1 MKTKMNNKV
10 KALLMACCA
19 VLLVFASVLGTLAY
33 LTDTKTVTNTFT
45 VGNVQIKLD
54 EAQVDPAT
62 GKKVDPEVRI
72 SGPQAT
78 NSYKILPGRTI
89 DKDPTVSVKSGSENC
104 YVRMLV
110 TVDGLDALKAAFP
123 QQKYADWYLTDGT
136 FLLQNLVKD
145 SQNASTWDPKWECI
159 EVTNDTYEFRY
170 ADIVDTANFHD
181 TDNDEFVELPAL
193 FKNVTVPGAMTNE
206 EYANLQNVKIIIEA
220 HAIQVEGF
228 ENDVEAAWT
237 AFDAQQTIE
246 AAETTVAP

>member
-54 EAQVDPAT
+54 EANVDANGKQTSGRTET
-62 GKKVDPEVRI
+62 GM
-72 SGPQAT
+72 T
-78 NSYKILPGRTI
+78 NVKLIPGRTI
-89 DKDPTVSVKSGSENC
+89 DKDPTVSVKKGSENC

-110 TVDGLDALKAAFP
+110 TVDGLEALKAAFP
-123 QQKYADWYLTDGT
+123 QQRYEDWYLTDGT
-136 FLLQNLVKD
+136 FLLQNLVRD
-145 SQNASTWDPKWECI
+145 SQNASTWNTKWECI
-159 EVTNDTYEFRY
+159 KVTDNTYEFRY
-170 ADIVDTANFHD
+170 ADIVDTANFSD

-193 FKNVTVPGAMTNE
+193 FKNVTVPGTMTNA
-206 EYANLQNVKIIIEA
+206 EYANLKTVKIIIEA

-228 ENDVEAAWT
+228 ENNVEAAWT
-237 AFDAQQTIE
+237 AFDTQQIIE